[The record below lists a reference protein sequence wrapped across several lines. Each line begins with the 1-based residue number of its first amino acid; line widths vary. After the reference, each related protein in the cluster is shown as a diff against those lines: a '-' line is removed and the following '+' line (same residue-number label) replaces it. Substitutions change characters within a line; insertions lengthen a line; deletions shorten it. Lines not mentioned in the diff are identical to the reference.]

1 MKRSLME
8 RCQGYA
14 QAKPTPVKRG
24 GQSYADTE
32 VFVRRG
38 LRMMLWL
45 YTRSSTTGQ
54 IARLTRDV
62 IDFLLRRYHGY
73 SIKEHIGA
81 HYRQRGLAKGEK
93 TEFEHVL
100 PNSVGRDMLLVGR
113 FTADEAMNVP
123 TCILSKKK
131 HAELNASGWGSST
144 PDIYYFFRRYR
155 ELGIEI
161 ETLQGQLID
170 LESWNLDDHYRLFD
184 VKVGDTNA

>member
-1 MKRSLME
+1 MKTLME

-32 VFVRRG
+32 NFVRRG
-38 LRMMLWL
+38 LKMMIWL
-45 YTRSSTTGQ
+45 YNRSTTTGQ

-81 HYRQRGLAKGEK
+81 HYRQRGLRTGEK

-100 PNSVGRDMLLVGR
+100 PNAVGRDMLLVGR
-113 FTADEAMNVP
+113 FTVDEAMNVP
-123 TCILSKKK
+123 TCTLSKRK
-131 HAELNASGWGSST
+131 HAELGALGLGDST
-144 PDIYYFFRRYR
+144 PDIYYFFRRYQD
-155 ELGIEI
+155 LGIEI
-161 ETLQGQLID
+161 ETQDGTPID
-170 LESWNLDDHYRLFD
+170 LESWNLDDHFALFG
-184 VKVGDTNA
+184 VKVGA